1 MPEDTSRLLVKL
13 VITLPIFLFS
23 LTVHEFAHGWMAR
36 RMGDHTAEDQG
47 RLTLDPRAHIDPFGL
62 AMFIFASF
70 SGFGFG
76 WAKPV
81 PVNLGN
87 CRNPLRAMFWVSV
100 AGPLSNLIQALAAM
114 AVLLLLR
121 LGGVPEMDVIVR
133 YSIGLLLVGEPLGV
147 GITVA
152 ALVSYYMAINLVLML
167 FNLIP
172 FPPLDGGRIAVSLLP
187 YKLARPLA
195 GLEPYGVFILLAL
208 LTLGVTDVLVGQ
220 PLDFVLGQMSQLLA

>member
-13 VITLPIFLFS
+13 AITLPIFLFS

-36 RMGDHTAEDQG
+36 RLGDHTAEDQG

-87 CRNPLRAMFWVSV
+87 CRNPLRAMFWVSA

-114 AVLLLLR
+114 VVLVLLR
-121 LGGVPEMDVIVR
+121 LGGVPEMDDIIR
-133 YSIGLLLVGEPLGV
+133 YSIGLLLAGEPQGV

-195 GLEPYGVFILLAL
+195 GLEPYGIFILLAL
-208 LTLGVTDVLVGQ
+208 LTFGVTDVLVGR
-220 PLDFVLGQMSQLLA
+220 PLDFVMGQLSSLLA